1 MYATTYARIAVHI
14 GLLIKGIRE
23 GRQIEARHH
32 ALSQLS
38 RLDLASRGLNR
49 PCGLNELM
57 SQTVGRALTGR

>member
-14 GLLIKGIRE
+14 GQLIEETRE

-57 SQTVGRALTGR
+57 SQTFGRALTGR

>member
-1 MYATTYARIAVHI
+1 MYATTYARIAVQF
-14 GLLIKGIRE
+14 GQLIE
-23 GRQIEARHH
+23 GESRQIEARHH

-38 RLDLASRGLNR
+38 RFDLASRGLNR

>member
-14 GLLIKGIRE
+14 GQLIEGE

-57 SQTVGRALTGR
+57 SHTVGRALTGR